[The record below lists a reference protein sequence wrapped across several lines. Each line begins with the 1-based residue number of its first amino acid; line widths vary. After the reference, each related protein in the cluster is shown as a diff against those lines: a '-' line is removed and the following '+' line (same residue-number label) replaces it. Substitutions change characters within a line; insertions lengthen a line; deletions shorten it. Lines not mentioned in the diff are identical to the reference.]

1 MFLSG
6 NLADLPQ
13 ICLKYRLFVFL
24 AWVLDSLVLNLQLL
38 HDGYFPGGA
47 GVHDPNENIEKGLR
61 QIQ

>member
-1 MFLSG
+1 MV
-6 NLADLPQ
+6 
-13 ICLKYRLFVFL
+13 VFL
-24 AWVLDSLVLNLQLL
+24 VLVLDSLVLNLQLL